1 MFNSVNG
8 FKTTGI
14 IPLNSDAI
22 ADFGYLSEENHETET
37 GFNDYVVNPNSQTTS
52 IGWDSEMGLPV
63 PSISSQSTDEV
74 ITPTKLLEK
83 ISLIPN
89 VNAVKTLKR
98 KPQKIVA
105 VLNSSENIAAI
116 KNEKEEKKKE
126 KEKSKN
132 EKIWKRNVLA
142 YAKSQNYPR
151 ESK

>member
-1 MFNSVNG
+1 M
-8 FKTTGI
+8 
-14 IPLNSDAI
+14 
-22 ADFGYLSEENHETET
+22 
-37 GFNDYVVNPNSQTTS
+37 
-52 IGWDSEMGLPV
+52 
-63 PSISSQSTDEV
+63 
-74 ITPTKLLEK
+74 
-83 ISLIPN
+83 
-89 VNAVKTLKR
+89 NAVKTLKR